1 MDNNTIKI
9 KLKIADFAHPMTI
22 DRSKEEVYRAAAK
35 LVDRRFLNY
44 KERYKSVNDD
54 ISLPS
59 WPRFVAAGCSEP
71 AFLPTLSAVI
81 VGARGA
87 GACPR
92 CKARLIST
100 MSTWCHR

>member
-54 ISLPS
+54 NMILS
-59 WPRFVAAGCSEP
+59 FVALDFALQLLTERQNKDVDQVKEKIEGITQELEI
-71 AFLPTLSAVI
+71 FLKN
-81 VGARGA
+81 R
-87 GACPR
+87 
-92 CKARLIST
+92 
-100 MSTWCHR
+100 

>member
-1 MDNNTIKI
+1 MDINTIKI

-54 ISLPS
+54 NMILS
-59 WPRFVAAGCSEP
+59 FVALDFALQLLTERQNKDVDQLKEKIEGITQELEI
-71 AFLPTLSAVI
+71 FLKN
-81 VGARGA
+81 R
-87 GACPR
+87 
-92 CKARLIST
+92 
-100 MSTWCHR
+100 

>member
-54 ISLPS
+54 NMILS
-59 WPRFVAAGCSEP
+59 FVALDFALQLLTERQNKDVDQLKVKIEGITQELEI
-71 AFLPTLSAVI
+71 FLKNS
-81 VGARGA
+81 
-87 GACPR
+87 
-92 CKARLIST
+92 
-100 MSTWCHR
+100 

>member
-54 ISLPS
+54 NMILS
-59 WPRFVAAGCSEP
+59 FVALDFALQLLTERQNKDVDQLKEKIEGITQELEI
-71 AFLPTLSAVI
+71 FLKN
-81 VGARGA
+81 R
-87 GACPR
+87 
-92 CKARLIST
+92 
-100 MSTWCHR
+100 